1 MSEDALPL
9 DTAAAGRPAT
19 AGAAATRDERLE
31 TMVERHFDVVWRSLR
46 RLGVSDSGLDDAAQ
60 QVFIVAARKVET
72 IEEGGEKAYLLGIAV
87 RVASDARRSTARRR
101 EVGGGVEEDA
111 PDPLPP
117 PDELVDQKRARQML
131 DSVLA
136 SMPMDLRAAFTLFE
150 IEGMTVPEVAAALDV
165 PVGTAASR
173 LRRARELFHDL
184 VRRLGQPRGG
194 NRV

>member
-46 RLGVSDSGLDDAAQ
+46 RLGVSDSGLDDASQ

>member
-9 DTAAAGRPAT
+9 DAASAGRPAT
-19 AGAAATRDERLE
+19 AVAVATRDERLE

-101 EVGGGVEEDA
+101 EVGGGIEEDA

-131 DSVLA
+131 DGVLA